1 MSGKHTEKR
10 DMNKHNI
17 KLKQKELDK
26 DRVRKYLNRN
36 FGKNAFFKNG
46 KIKISSLIHLKKN
59 LKDSANASLKEAVN
73 DAINL
78 KRYRMRE

>member
-1 MSGKHTEKR
+1 MSGKR